1 MNPFDESP
9 ASPEHPGE
17 AATASAASSFSEP
30 GPDEHAPPASS
41 PPHGEPLGAPPKV
54 DPESG
59 ETLGGSQGWGPR
71 APWGPWGA
79 PATWT
84 PPPPNGSRRH
94 PLRGLAVL
102 VVAVALVTAGLGAGL
117 ALGATDAGSTGGSSA
132 TGAAAGSGSEPVG
145 ATTAAHVSQIAAK
158 VDPGVVD
165 VDTQLGYQDASAA
178 GTGIVLT
185 RTGRVL
191 TNNHVVEGATSISVT
206 DVGNGH
212 TYAATVVGTDP
223 SDDVAVLQ
231 LSGASGLATVDLGNS
246 STLKVGLSVVAIGNA
261 GGVGGSPSVSSGS
274 VTYLDQSVTAGDEAS
289 GTSERLS
296 GLVETDATLEPG
308 DSGGPLVDTSGKVIG
323 IDTAASSGFEL
334 QSASDQSYSIPID
347 RALAIARQIEAAD
360 GSSTIHIGD
369 STFLGVEV
377 EPTTSIPGSSVSTGA
392 AVVTVEPGSPA
403 EEAGLTAGDV
413 IDSLDGRSVDSPDTL
428 SGIVEGLDPGDSVEL
443 WWTDTSGQ
451 RHTAT
456 VQLATGPVS

>member
-1 MNPFDESP
+1 M
-9 ASPEHPGE
+9 
-17 AATASAASSFSEP
+17 
-30 GPDEHAPPASS
+30 
-41 PPHGEPLGAPPKV
+41 
-54 DPESG
+54 
-59 ETLGGSQGWGPR
+59 WGPW

-84 PPPPNGSRRH
+84 PPPPNASRRH

-102 VVAVALVTAGLGAGL
+102 AVAVALVTAGLGAGI
-117 ALGATDAGSTGGSSA
+117 ALGASGAGSTGGSSA
-132 TGAAAGSGSEPVG
+132 TGTAPASRSVPFG
-145 ATTAAHVSQIAAK
+145 ATTAADVSQIAAK

-165 VDTQLGYQDASAA
+165 VNAQLGYQDASAA
-178 GTGIVLT
+178 GTGIILT
-185 RTGRVL
+185 PTGRVL

-246 STLKVGLSVVAIGNA
+246 STLKVDQSVVTIGNA

-274 VTYLDQSVTAGDEAS
+274 VTYLDQSITASDELS
-289 GTSERLS
+289 GTLEQLS
-296 GLVETDATLEPG
+296 GLVETNATLEPG

-323 IDTAASSGFEL
+323 IDTAASSALEL
-334 QSASDQSYSIPID
+334 QSASDRSYSIPIG

-360 GSSTIHIGD
+360 GSSTIHIGN
-369 STFLGVEV
+369 SAFLGVEV
-377 EPTTSIPGSSVSTGA
+377 EPTASLPGGSVSAGA

-403 EEAGLTAGDV
+403 NEAGLTAGDV
-413 IDSLDGRSVDSPDTL
+413 IDSLDGRSVDSPGTL
-428 SGIVEGLDPGDSVEL
+428 SSIVEGLDPGDSVEL
-443 WWTDTSGQ
+443 GWTDTSGQ
-451 RHTAT
+451 LRTTT
-456 VQLATGPVS
+456 VHLATGPVS